1 MQQVLRHI
9 IRVAATKP
17 DACAPDAGSWIPGA
31 TAASAQKSVSGITC
45 TSITHVQLGICQ
57 TSHFIGCHQT
67 QKNEA
72 ELKRKL
78 NAEEL
83 VKVLE
88 KDVEDNNQNCVGKS
102 RHSGKMHSKIGR
114 PASESVLDSAV
125 HRPHHRR

>member
-45 TSITHVQLGICQ
+45 TSITHVQMGICQ

-67 QKNEA
+67 EI
-72 ELKRKL
+72 R
-78 NAEEL
+78 
-83 VKVLE
+83 
-88 KDVEDNNQNCVGKS
+88 
-102 RHSGKMHSKIGR
+102 SGTEGEIEGR
-114 PASESVLDSAV
+114 GTGDGTGEG
-125 HRPHHRR
+125 RRG